1 MISAALTVA
10 GAAGLFA
17 GVTASL
23 ASRFLKRRL
32 DSRNLWLQMQR
43 CIRTLT
49 KETDGRR
56 FVQTYLLLLRQSGR
70 FVSLQL
76 LTATV
81 AIIPVITAYLSSS
94 VVSDAL
100 TGWKSGCLVIMP
112 AATTTISTVDGAH
125 LLHQGQHNYQ
135 LATDSRASVEVSI
148 EGVAT
153 VSIAP
158 LRKQGYSDSVSKQF
172 LLTCLGFDRLQLSAP
187 NRPSI
192 TLLISRPSNDDSNPL
207 WPWLNDAEFLFIVA
221 ASAGSIIVTASA
233 FRRIA

>member
-1 MISAALTVA
+1 MINAALTVA

-23 ASRFLKRRL
+23 TSRFLKRRF
-32 DSRNLWLQMQR
+32 DSRSLWLQIQR

-56 FVQTYLLLLRQSGR
+56 FIQTYLLLLRQSGR

-81 AIIPVITAYLSSS
+81 AIVPVITAYLSSS
-94 VVSDAL
+94 VVCDAL
-100 TGWKSGCLVIMP
+100 TQWKSGCVVVLP
-112 AATTTISTVDGAH
+112 AAAITISTADGTH
-125 LLHQGQHNYQ
+125 LLYHGQHNYQ
-135 LATDSRASVEVSI
+135 LAADSRASVEVSI
-148 EGVAT
+148 EGIAP

-158 LRKQGYSDSVSKQF
+158 LRKQGYSDSAWKQF
-172 LLTCLGFDRLQLSAP
+172 LLTCLGFDRLKLSAL

-192 TLLISRPSNDDSNPL
+192 TLLVCRPSSDDSNPL
-207 WPWLNDAEFLFIVA
+207 WPWLNDAEFLFIVT

-233 FRRIA
+233 CRRVA